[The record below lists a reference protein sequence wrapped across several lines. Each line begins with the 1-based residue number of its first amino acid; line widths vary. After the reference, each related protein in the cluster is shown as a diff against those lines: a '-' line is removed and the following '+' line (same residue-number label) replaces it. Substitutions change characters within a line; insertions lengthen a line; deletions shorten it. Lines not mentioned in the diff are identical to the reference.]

1 LTRPKIDYNAAG
13 GRMLFLG
20 DGGELGQ
27 QRLSSAFA
35 TKQGSGVV
43 TSKSRMSRSSSH
55 ESKRVLIRTLS
66 GRKLSQQ

>member
-1 LTRPKIDYNAAG
+1 MSKPKIDINATG

-27 QRLSSAFA
+27 QRLSSAFVS
-35 TKQGSGVV
+35 KQGSGVV

-55 ESKRVLIRTLS
+55 ESKRNLIRTLS
-66 GRKLSQQ
+66 GRKLAQQ